1 VGGWNCGPDDGLP
14 RVCHNPGVDSEQQ
27 VFLNGTVITDSGLI
41 PGGMVVARAGRIDYV
56 GVRQDGRILPAAERI
71 DAGGHYISPGFVDL
85 HVHGGRGSDF
95 MDAAPADVE
104 QVFRYHCQHGTTALC
119 PTTATAPL
127 EEILA
132 ALDQIGR
139 YRSGPQDWGRALG
152 AHVEGPYLAMS
163 KRGCHLAEHVRNPQ
177 PAEWKQIIERGSI
190 ASMTLA
196 PELEGARELIDE
208 LLRRG
213 CRPSAGHSEALYHE
227 MEQAADWG
235 VRHVTHLYCAMT
247 DALSNRWRL
256 TPNPRS
262 AGIVE
267 AVYLDDRLS
276 SELISDGKHL
286 SREMLR
292 LAFRN
297 KGYEK
302 LALVTDA
309 MRGAG
314 MPDGEYAFGPRHGMR
329 AVVRDGEARL
339 PDGTALA
346 SSVFPMNQ
354 MVRVFRELA
363 GCPLWQAVRMA
374 SLTPA
379 EIIGASDRLG
389 SLAPGKWADV
399 VILDGELNA
408 RATYVGGRR
417 AGVVPEASA

>member
-1 VGGWNCGPDDGLP
+1 MK
-14 RVCHNPGVDSEQQ
+14 
-27 VFLNGTVITDSGLI
+27 VFLNGNIITDSGVI
-41 PGGMVVARAGRIDYV
+41 AGGMIVVRGERIEYV
-56 GVRQDGRILPAAERI
+56 GARQDDRIPAGADI
-71 DAGGHYISPGFVDL
+71 VDAGGNFLAPGFVDI
-85 HVHGGRGSDF
+85 HIHGGAGSDF
-95 MDAAPADVE
+95 MDATAADVE
-104 QVFRYHCQHGTTALC
+104 KVFRYHAAHGTTSLC

-127 EEILA
+127 SEILA
-132 ALDQIGR
+132 ALQALEHH
-139 YRSGPQDWGRALG
+139 RSGPQRFGRALG
-152 AHVEGPYLAMS
+152 AHIEGPYLAFT
-163 KRGCHLAEHVRNPQ
+163 KRGCHLPQFIHNPEEN
-177 PAEWKQIIERGSI
+177 EWRQILDRGPI

-196 PELEGARELIDE
+196 PELPGARRLIEELH
-208 LLRRG
+208 RRG
-213 CRPSAGHSEALYHE
+213 ANANAGHSEALYQE
-227 MEQAADWG
+227 VEEAADWG

-247 DALSNRWRL
+247 DAMNNRWRG

-286 SREMLR
+286 SREMLK

-297 KGYEK
+297 KGHER

-329 AVVRDGEARL
+329 AVVKNREARI

-346 SSVFPMNQ
+346 SSVFPMNE
-354 MVRVFRELA
+354 MVRVFRDLA

-379 EIIGASDRLG
+379 EIVRRAGDIG
-389 SLAPGKWADV
+389 SLAQGKLADLLIIDDQINV
-399 VILDGELNA
+399 L
-408 RATYVGGRR
+408 ATYIGGQELSAPSRR
-417 AGVVPEASA
+417 PEPVARGQ